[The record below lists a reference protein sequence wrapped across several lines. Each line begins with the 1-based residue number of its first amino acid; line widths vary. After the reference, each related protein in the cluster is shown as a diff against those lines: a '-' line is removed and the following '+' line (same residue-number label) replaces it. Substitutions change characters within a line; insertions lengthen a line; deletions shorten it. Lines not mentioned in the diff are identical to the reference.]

1 MDRTTQGTITSIS
14 AYLLWGFLPI
24 YWKHLAHVPSTQIV
38 AHRVIWSLV
47 FLVFLLLVQHRW
59 SELKHTL
66 SSFSRTRTFLASSLF
81 LAGNWLIFIWAVNAN
96 HLVEVSLGYFIN
108 PLVTVCLGVV
118 VLRERLD
125 RWQAVSVGL
134 AFVGVLY
141 LTLHYGRVPWIS
153 LAMAFT
159 FGTYGI
165 LRKTASAESMVGL
178 SLEMGILTPL
188 ALVYLFSVGVK
199 GSGAFLSTGIA
210 SDVLLV
216 AAGVITA
223 VPLLLFAHGV
233 RRIRYSTVG
242 LLQYIGPTCHLILA
256 VFLYGEPFASA
267 NAVSFG
273 FVWAAVILYSI
284 SSLSTFRTR
293 MTPS

>member
-24 YWKHLAHVPSTQIV
+24 FWKNLAHVPSTQIV

-47 FLVFLLLVQHRW
+47 FLVFLLLAQHRW
-59 SELKHTL
+59 GEVKHTL
-66 SSFSRTRTFLASSLF
+66 SSFSRTRTFLVSSLF
-81 LAGNWLIFIWAVNAN
+81 LAGNWLTFIWAVNAN
-96 HLVEVSLGYFIN
+96 HLVEISLGYFIN

-141 LTLHYGRVPWIS
+141 LTLHYSRVPWIA
-153 LAMAFT
+153 LALALT

-178 SLEMGILTPL
+178 SLEMAILTPF
-188 ALVYLFSVGVK
+188 ALVYLVGVGVK
-199 GSGAFLSTGIA
+199 GSGGFFSTA
-210 SDVLLV
+210 VVSDVLLV
-216 AAGVITA
+216 ATGVITA
-223 VPLLLFAHGV
+223 VPLLLFAHGA
-233 RRIRYSTVG
+233 RRIRYATVG

-256 VFLYGEPFASA
+256 VFLYGEPFAFRD
-267 NAVSFG
+267 AVAFCC
-273 FVWAAVILYSI
+273 VWAAIVFYSV
-284 SSLSTFRTR
+284 SSLSKFRAR
-293 MTPS
+293 MAPS